1 MFEDFVVFAVVACAA
16 AFVTWRLLPG
26 VVRDALGERCAT
38 LAQRVGCAKADP
50 EAAHRRASASKS
62 QGCGG
67 CTGCSTNPTPPRVAV
82 ISLKEK

>member
-1 MFEDFVVFAVVACAA
+1 MLEELLVFGVVACAA
-16 AFVTWRLLPG
+16 TVVIWRLLPG
-26 VVRDALGERCAT
+26 ILRDTLGERCAT
-38 LAQRVGCAKADP
+38 LAQRVGYATADP